1 MTSTASHTVPAPAS
15 SPGPSAFTAPTRVLA
30 TSMAAVSVAGIVAG
44 VLLTGG
50 MSVPFTEWLFLV
62 ACAALP
68 SVGLLIALRRPDN
81 PYGWLLLAAACCLGL
96 GLLGVGML
104 TTYGDGS
111 GPLAVAAA
119 LLTSALPVFY
129 GLSWVFIPMIFPDGR
144 LPSSRWRPV
153 AWIAAVAIFLHWLG
167 ILLSPDEVYAPLA
180 YGNPLGLEGMAGL
193 LAALVGGFGQL
204 AAFLVSLS
212 VLVSLVLRARR
223 GPRAERRL
231 LRWMAL
237 GVAAGLSGSVLT
249 VILGQVGRVGQGSH
263 ALSWLGVVT
272 AMAALPVVITTAVF
286 RHNLLDI
293 RVGIR
298 GSRLFLIFDLRPT
311 VDELLTE
318 LGPGLEEVEPVEQLG
333 RLAEAVRAGLETRW
347 AAVTLADGTR
357 VVAGREDG
365 EAVLTVPAGLGN
377 IACGPKVVGRLNAE
391 DRRLLGSLAV
401 PIGLA
406 IQSAGLAARLVNAQ
420 EAERRRIERNI
431 HDGAQQQLVA
441 LIAGLELARATGG
454 GPDSL
459 TLLREQA
466 RQTLADLREL
476 AAGIHPSVLSQGG
489 LAEAVEERCSRLPV
503 ATTVTVDPALR
514 SRRFPDEI
522 EGAVYF
528 TVSEAIANALKH
540 AGASRIEARLAWS
553 GGRLRVAVSDDG
565 RGFERDGSGHGGL
578 GALADRMAALGG
590 GLDVSSTPGEGTLVS
605 AWVPV
610 PD

>member
-1 MTSTASHTVPAPAS
+1 MTSTASRTVPAPAS
-15 SPGPSAFTAPTRVLA
+15 SSGPSTSTTPARALA

-44 VLLTGG
+44 CLLAAR
-50 MSVPFTEWLFLV
+50 MSVPFSEWLFIAV
-62 ACAALP
+62 CTALP
-68 SVGLLIALRRPDN
+68 SVGLLIAVRRPDN

-96 GLLGVGML
+96 GCLGVGVL
-104 TTYGDGS
+104 TTYGEGS
-111 GPLAVAAA
+111 GPLAVAAV

-129 GLSWVFIPMIFPDGR
+129 GLSWVFVPLIFPDGR
-144 LPSSRWRPV
+144 LPSARWRPV

-167 ILLSPDEVYAPLA
+167 ILLSPDEVYAFLP

-193 LAALVGGFGQL
+193 FAALVGGFGQL
-204 AAFLVSLS
+204 AVFIVSLS
-212 VLVSLVLRARR
+212 VLVSLVLRGRR

-231 LRWMAL
+231 LRWMAF

-249 VILGQVGRVGQGSH
+249 MIFGQAGQGSH

-272 AMAALPVVITTAVF
+272 AVAALPAVITTAVF

-293 RVGIR
+293 KVGIK

-318 LGPGLEEVEPVEQLG
+318 LGPGLEEVEPVKQLG

-365 EAVLTVPAGLGN
+365 EAVLTVPAGLGH

-391 DRRLLGSLAV
+391 DRRLLVSLAV

-454 GPDSL
+454 GSDSL

-540 AGASRIEARLAWS
+540 ADASRIEARLAWS
-553 GGRLRVAVSDDG
+553 GGRLRAVVSDDG
-565 RGFERDGSGHGGL
+565 RGFERGGSGHGGL